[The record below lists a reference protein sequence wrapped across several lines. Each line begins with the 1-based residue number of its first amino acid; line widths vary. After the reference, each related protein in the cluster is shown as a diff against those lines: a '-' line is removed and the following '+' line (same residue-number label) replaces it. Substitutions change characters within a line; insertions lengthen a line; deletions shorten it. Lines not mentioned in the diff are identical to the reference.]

1 MDNCNYAT
9 MKLIEMHLN
18 DVEES
23 LDVDDN
29 RRDESSGANMTSG
42 DTDTRHIAG
51 SVYKKENILVTTLC
65 LLASRVTYDIR
76 NIKIK

>member
-29 RRDESSGANMTSG
+29 SRAESSGANMTSG

-51 SVYKKENILVTTLC
+51 SVHKKRKHFGAYSVF
-65 LLASRVTYDIR
+65 AGQQSDIGHSQH
-76 NIKIK
+76 